1 MRKGIII
8 RFTILAIIGLTILIA
23 FRSSSAKEKPASKE
37 SIEECCQKKRKT
49 PDDNN
54 LIWETFSRQL
64 IFVSNQVY

>member
-23 FRSSSAKEKPASKE
+23 FRSASTKEKPASKE
-37 SIEECCQKKRKT
+37 SMEECCQKKCK
-49 PDDNN
+49 PSDDNN

-64 IFVSNQVY
+64 ISISRPVY